1 VLVVDDVPTNRRI
14 IVDLLE
20 PLGFDISEAVDG
32 EDGVR
37 ATVSRRP
44 DLVLMDIR
52 MPVLDGRAAVRRLRA
67 TPEVAGLPVVAM
79 SASVSMIELNE
90 TIAAGFDA
98 FLPKP
103 VLWPQLADTL
113 RTFLQIEWVDA
124 PSNGTPSSDEAA
136 LPPTE
141 VLEPLMEMALL
152 GDLSALAER
161 TDRLEALHAS
171 YAPFAERLRELAE
184 GFEEQ
189 AVLSLLKRAMNAPE
203 QTA

>member
-1 VLVVDDVPTNRRI
+1 
-14 IVDLLE
+14 
-20 PLGFDISEAVDG
+20 
-32 EDGVR
+32 
-37 ATVSRRP
+37 
-44 DLVLMDIR
+44 MDIR
-52 MPVLDGRAAVRRLRA
+52 MPVMDGRTAVRRLRA
-67 TPEVAGLPVVAM
+67 TPEVAGLPVIAM

-124 PSNGTPSSDEAA
+124 PPGGATLSDDVAH
-136 LPPTE
+136 PPTE

-161 TDRLEALHAS
+161 TDRLEALNAS

-184 GFEEQ
+184 NFEEQ
-189 AVLSLLKRAMNAPE
+189 AVLSLLRRAMDTAE
-203 QTA
+203 QTV